1 VSQLLA
7 QSYTNRG
14 SRERQSYPL
23 AYPPVHVLV
32 TRWEGSCWRRPKEA
46 QDAWAL
52 SQMVR
57 DPKVNLFV
65 LAIGVVFKPVLDNR
79 SSLSIDR
86 QTWITLRL
94 TIRSTLK
101 GESHG

>member
-1 VSQLLA
+1 
-7 QSYTNRG
+7 
-14 SRERQSYPL
+14 
-23 AYPPVHVLV
+23 
-32 TRWEGSCWRRPKEA
+32 
-46 QDAWAL
+46 
-52 SQMVR
+52 MVR